1 MRRIRCAFILGCAAA
16 MALAG
21 CGKGVKDGIGQD
33 KMSDGG
39 SILQSYDSEI
49 KLNDMEAG
57 ESGETLNTYWYADG
71 SDSVKLNYR
80 LNTRG
85 GIEGVSVEIDGT
97 EYELSDIEALSGA
110 AAPQAALYD
119 INNDGV
125 RDVILNWTLWRGV
138 KNAIYVSTED
148 GYTYIPSVADY
159 STEYK
164 NYTAKYVDDYKLH
177 VTSDELGVDTTA
189 ALGDEFVDYD
199 KNSSNWMYDVYGKL
213 TVKDMDAKAD
223 AGVDIRYFVKD
234 GKVYVC
240 HRAQFENDG
249 FWCGVSL
256 DRIYGIDGESYVIE
270 EIIVEEEYIS
280 GGW

>member
-1 MRRIRCAFILGCAAA
+1 MRRIRYAFILGCAAA

-21 CGKGVKDGIGQD
+21 CGKGVKDGTGQD
-33 KMSDGG
+33 KSSDGG

-119 INNDGV
+119 INNVARGEE
-125 RDVILNWTLWRGV
+125 RD
-138 KNAIYVSTED
+138 IYVNRGWIYIYSVGCGLFD
-148 GYTYIPSVADY
+148 GI
-159 STEYK
+159 
-164 NYTAKYVDDYKLH
+164 
-177 VTSDELGVDTTA
+177 
-189 ALGDEFVDYD
+189 
-199 KNSSNWMYDVYGKL
+199 
-213 TVKDMDAKAD
+213 
-223 AGVDIRYFVKD
+223 
-234 GKVYVC
+234 
-240 HRAQFENDG
+240 
-249 FWCGVSL
+249 
-256 DRIYGIDGESYVIE
+256 
-270 EIIVEEEYIS
+270 
-280 GGW
+280 

>member
-1 MRRIRCAFILGCAAA
+1 M
-16 MALAG
+16 
-21 CGKGVKDGIGQD
+21 
-33 KMSDGG
+33 
-39 SILQSYDSEI
+39 
-49 KLNDMEAG
+49 
-57 ESGETLNTYWYADG
+57 
-71 SDSVKLNYR
+71 
-80 LNTRG
+80 
-85 GIEGVSVEIDGT
+85 
-97 EYELSDIEALSGA
+97 
-110 AAPQAALYD
+110 
-119 INNDGV
+119 
-125 RDVILNWTLWRGV
+125 NWTLWRGV
-138 KNAIYVSTED
+138 KNAIYMSTED

-240 HRAQFENDG
+240 HRVQFENDG
-249 FWCGVSL
+249 FWCSVSL

>member
-1 MRRIRCAFILGCAAA
+1 MDIHTFRRLRTI
-16 MALAG
+16 
-21 CGKGVKDGIGQD
+21 
-33 KMSDGG
+33 
-39 SILQSYDSEI
+39 
-49 KLNDMEAG
+49 
-57 ESGETLNTYWYADG
+57 
-71 SDSVKLNYR
+71 
-80 LNTRG
+80 
-85 GIEGVSVEIDGT
+85 
-97 EYELSDIEALSGA
+97 
-110 AAPQAALYD
+110 
-119 INNDGV
+119 
-125 RDVILNWTLWRGV
+125 
-138 KNAIYVSTED
+138 
-148 GYTYIPSVADY
+148 
-159 STEYK
+159 
-164 NYTAKYVDDYKLH
+164 H

-240 HRAQFENDG
+240 HRVQFENDG

>member
-1 MRRIRCAFILGCAAA
+1 MRRLRYAVILGCAAA

-21 CGKGVKDGIGQD
+21 CGKGVKDGTGQD

-49 KLNDMEAG
+49 KL
-57 ESGETLNTYWYADG
+57 
-71 SDSVKLNYR
+71 
-80 LNTRG
+80 
-85 GIEGVSVEIDGT
+85 
-97 EYELSDIEALSGA
+97 
-110 AAPQAALYD
+110 
-119 INNDGV
+119 
-125 RDVILNWTLWRGV
+125 
-138 KNAIYVSTED
+138 
-148 GYTYIPSVADY
+148 
-159 STEYK
+159 
-164 NYTAKYVDDYKLH
+164 
-177 VTSDELGVDTTA
+177 
-189 ALGDEFVDYD
+189 
-199 KNSSNWMYDVYGKL
+199 
-213 TVKDMDAKAD
+213 KDMDAKAD

-240 HRAQFENDG
+240 HRVQFENDG